1 MPSGTQCIEAAL
13 IELVAQGQSSAQIA
27 DAAVLTW
34 NALHSALAPVIG
46 ARGVQALYRRS
57 LYLTRDNHSCFDDG
71 REAGEPGDFVGL
83 RAALAQQ
90 TTAVAAAGHAALLHN
105 FLGLLTNLIGESLTE
120 RLLRSVWVN
129 LPGGHAAQD
138 IAP

>member
-1 MPSGTQCIEAAL
+1 MPSGMQRIEAAL
-13 IELVAQGQSSAQIA
+13 IDLIAQDQSSTQIA
-27 DAAVLTW
+27 DAALLTW
-34 NALHSALAPVIG
+34 NAVHAALSPVVG

-57 LYLTRDNHSCFDDG
+57 LYLTRNDHSCFVDG
-71 REAGEPGDFVGL
+71 LEAGEPGDFTNL
-83 RAALAQQ
+83 RAALARQ
-90 TTAVAAAGHAALLHN
+90 TSAVAAAGHAALLHN
-105 FLGLLTNLIGESLTE
+105 FLGLLSSLIGESLSA